1 MQVALKTVLADFST
15 KEVIRMIGCKAE
27 RATMQQGPQGKIQGK
42 FADGSLETLVYNN
55 KVLDAKPIL
64 KRPACKRP
72 AAAVSKKPAAA
83 CPVPAPA
90 AADEETEEELS
101 EEDEGED
108 LEEGEEEEEAEEEET
123 EEEVPPIRPP
133 LPAAPAIPE
142 DCSDCNRNINKNNK
156 KNILTLSQNNHEIVR
171 NSMQEMMECYKS
183 KTYFAVYFKQNFMG
197 IRRRLF
203 K

>member
-55 KVLDAKPIL
+55 KILDAKCL

-83 CPVPAPA
+83 CPVPLPA
-90 AADEETEEELS
+90 AADEDTEEELS
-101 EEDEGED
+101 EGDEGED
-108 LEEGEEEEEAEEEET
+108 LEEGEEEEEAEEEDLET
-123 EEEVPPIRPP
+123 EEEVVAVPPP
-133 LPAAPAIPE
+133 LPAVPAIPE
-142 DCSDCNRNINKNNK
+142 DCSDCN
-156 KNILTLSQNNHEIVR
+156 
-171 NSMQEMMECYKS
+171 
-183 KTYFAVYFKQNFMG
+183 
-197 IRRRLF
+197 
-203 K
+203 

>member
-27 RATMQQGPQGKIQGK
+27 RATMQHGPQGKIQGK

-83 CPVPAPA
+83 CPLPAPA

-108 LEEGEEEEEAEEEET
+108 LEEGEEEEEEAEEEDLET
-123 EEEVPPIRPP
+123 EEEVVAVPPP

-142 DCSDCNRNINKNNK
+142 DCSDCN
-156 KNILTLSQNNHEIVR
+156 
-171 NSMQEMMECYKS
+171 
-183 KTYFAVYFKQNFMG
+183 
-197 IRRRLF
+197 
-203 K
+203 

>member
-83 CPVPAPA
+83 CPMPPPAAADEETEEDPA

-101 EEDEGED
+101 EKDEGEG
-108 LEEGEEEEEAEEEET
+108 L
-123 EEEVPPIRPP
+123 
-133 LPAAPAIPE
+133 
-142 DCSDCNRNINKNNK
+142 
-156 KNILTLSQNNHEIVR
+156 
-171 NSMQEMMECYKS
+171 
-183 KTYFAVYFKQNFMG
+183 
-197 IRRRLF
+197 
-203 K
+203 

>member
-27 RATMQQGPQGKIQGK
+27 RATMQHGPHGKIQGK

-83 CPVPAPA
+83 CPMPPPA
-90 AADEETEEELS
+90 AADEETEEDPATADEETEEELS
-101 EEDEGED
+101 EKDEGED
-108 LEEGEEEEEAEEEET
+108 LEEGEEEEEAEEE
-123 EEEVPPIRPP
+123 
-133 LPAAPAIPE
+133 
-142 DCSDCNRNINKNNK
+142 
-156 KNILTLSQNNHEIVR
+156 
-171 NSMQEMMECYKS
+171 
-183 KTYFAVYFKQNFMG
+183 
-197 IRRRLF
+197 
-203 K
+203 

>member
-27 RATMQQGPQGKIQGK
+27 RATMQHGPQGKIQGK

-83 CPVPAPA
+83 CPVPLRA
-90 AADEETEEELS
+90 AANEETEEELS
-101 EEDEGED
+101 EGDEGED
-108 LEEGEEEEEAEEEET
+108 LEEGEEEEEAEEEDLET
-123 EEEVPPIRPP
+123 EEEVVAVPPP
-133 LPAAPAIPE
+133 LPAVPAIPE
-142 DCSDCNRNINKNNK
+142 DCSDCN
-156 KNILTLSQNNHEIVR
+156 
-171 NSMQEMMECYKS
+171 
-183 KTYFAVYFKQNFMG
+183 
-197 IRRRLF
+197 
-203 K
+203 